1 MMSENTTRKINRRP
15 KSLSRGVTLIEMMVA
30 VLVLSI
36 GLLGIAGL
44 QAATSKYKVN
54 TWVRA
59 SSATLVSDLSE
70 RIRVNPDVAGS
81 SFATNGV
88 DSTSEY
94 KISAKLENLRA
105 ESLAISKNCETT
117 ACTGSERATFDI
129 LTWRQ
134 RVRESMPF
142 GEAWLSGD
150 RKSGF
155 IVNLMWFDKERV
167 DENGTLAKPPECS
180 VAGTETGMAQQS
192 CCPKDI
198 TDDQELLKGLRCLNF
213 SFVP

>member
-1 MMSENTTRKINRRP
+1 MSENAAYKTNGRLKFSN
-15 KSLSRGVTLIEMMVA
+15 RGVTLIEMMVA

-88 DSTSEY
+88 DAISEY
-94 KISAKLENLRA
+94 KIDANWSTLQSDTLV
-105 ESLAISKNCETT
+105 ISKNCETT
-117 ACTGSERATFDI
+117 ACTASERAAFDLVI
-129 LTWRQ
+129 WRQ
-134 RVRESMPF
+134 RVRESMPQ
-142 GEAWLSGD
+142 GAALLSGD
-150 RKSGF
+150 RRNGLN
-155 IVNLMWFDKERV
+155 VTMLWLDKERV
-167 DENGTLAKPPECS
+167 DSDGNLLPPSICS
-180 VAGTETGMAQQS
+180 DAGTETGMAQQS
-192 CCPKDI
+192 CCPKGKSLPD
-198 TDDQELLKGLRCLNF
+198 GVRCLSF
-213 SFVP
+213 SFIP